1 MCSTQNAPRCKI
13 IMGVCPPRS
22 WSPHHLL
29 KRTPCQL
36 ILVCTGAGLR
46 HQADWYWPIG
56 IYHIYRCMDSHGNIY
71 RSYRSICITAARV
84 LESPCAQDTQEI
96 VSMLSGTPA
105 TPMTS
110 PAETALPSAAT
121 SPTSK
126 DTSQPGWGAVWD
138 GFQLDFP
145 SSFSLKGVFKTNT
158 YMCTYMG

>member
-1 MCSTQNAPRCKI
+1 
-13 IMGVCPPRS
+13 
-22 WSPHHLL
+22 
-29 KRTPCQL
+29 
-36 ILVCTGAGLR
+36 
-46 HQADWYWPIG
+46 
-56 IYHIYRCMDSHGNIY
+56 
-71 RSYRSICITAARV
+71 
-84 LESPCAQDTQEI
+84 
-96 VSMLSGTPA
+96 MLSGTPA